1 MKHRVAH
8 LKIPVSLRRIK
19 ERCVG
24 YVSVLNKGL
33 SESAGISVQNNCIS
47 TGYSLAH
54 ATYAKCAAPIT
65 KKHPKLK
72 ACALITRVFDDQLNQ
87 GLRISLRDPTENT
100 GLSCARGTGP
110 LRKDKFCKKGIGR

>member
-1 MKHRVAH
+1 MKHRGAH
-8 LKIPVSLRRIK
+8 LKRPLSLRGTK

-24 YVSVLNKGL
+24 YVSALNKGP
-33 SESAGISVQNNCIS
+33 SESTGTSVQNNCIS

-54 ATYAKCAAPIT
+54 ATYAKCTAPIT
-65 KKHPKLK
+65 KKPPKLK

-100 GLSCARGTGP
+100 GLSCAHEIGP
-110 LRKDKFCKKGIGR
+110 L